1 MNIIKHYFIYIT
13 FFFKDINKMNVFVCV
28 IGIITII
35 FIIIL
40 IILLVRHKLECF
52 EGINKLDAI
61 LYINLENRPDRK
73 ELLLNELESVNTN
86 MEKVQKVNGVF
97 IPKNGHKGCVQ
108 SHIIALKLIKMN
120 KWNNVLILEDD
131 AEINIDPKIFNQI
144 IEKAINILDKNDP
157 DWNVIML
164 ATVNKDSTHAYD
176 LHDNPKLRLERLHR
190 ATTSSAYII
199 KNSYVDK
206 LLTLFEH
213 CNENMSPY
221 NLSGDNHEY
230 WALDQKWI
238 QLQEQDNW
246 YSFSTDLIKQRN
258 IWSTIMQSHK

>member
-1 MNIIKHYFIYIT
+1 
-13 FFFKDINKMNVFVCV
+13 MNVCVYV
-28 IGIITII
+28 IGIIVII
-35 FIIIL
+35 VIL
-40 IILLVRHKLECF
+40 ILLIRHTLECF
-52 EGINKLDAI
+52 EDINKLDAI
-61 LYINLENRPDRK
+61 VYINLENRSDRK
-73 ELLLNELESVNTN
+73 ELLIKELESVNIN
-86 MEKVQKVNGVF
+86 MEKVHKVNGVF

-120 KWNNVLILEDD
+120 KWNNALILEDD

-144 IEKAINILDKNDP
+144 IEKAINILDTNDP
-157 DWNVIML
+157 KWNVIML
-164 ATVNKDSTHAYD
+164 ATVNKESTPTYD
-176 LHDNPKLRLERLHR
+176 LHDDPKITLDRLHK

-206 LLTLFEH
+206 LLSLFED
-213 CNENMSPY
+213 CNENMSPD

-238 QLQEQDNW
+238 SLQEQDNW

>member
-1 MNIIKHYFIYIT
+1 
-13 FFFKDINKMNVFVCV
+13 MNVFACV
-28 IGIITII
+28 IGIIVII
-35 FIIIL
+35 S
-40 IILLVRHKLECF
+40 IILLIWYKLEYF

-73 ELLLNELESVNTN
+73 ELLIKELESVNTN

-120 KWNNVLILEDD
+120 KWNNALILEDD
-131 AEINIDPKIFNQI
+131 AQLNIEPKIFNHI

-157 DWNVIML
+157 NWNVIML
-164 ATVNKDSTHAYD
+164 ATAHKSSTPTYD
-176 LHDNPKLRLERLHR
+176 LHNKPKITLDRLHG
-190 ATTSSAYII
+190 ATTASAYII

-206 LLTLFEH
+206 LLSLFEH
-213 CNENMSPY
+213 CNENMSPN

-246 YSFSTDLIKQRN
+246 YSFNTDLIKQRN
-258 IWSTIMQSHK
+258 IWSTILQSHK